1 MYISSAGVYNFT
13 VVTGLYDIGRG
24 KWKTQSRT
32 YSQYLGYLSQVT
44 LLLVA
49 LVTDKDSQLTTET
62 ATSFFHPG

>member
-1 MYISSAGVYNFT
+1 MSSAGVYNFT

-32 YSQYLGYLSQVT
+32 YSQYLGYLSQVR

-49 LVTDKDSQLTTET
+49 LSTTDKDTQLTTGT
-62 ATSFFHPG
+62 ATSFFHPE